1 MVKKQRM
8 KEIPLLPII
17 VHAIEKAPQRRIT
30 FATFMELALYHPQW
44 GYYQRE
50 RKKVG
55 KDGDFYTSPFVGD
68 IFGRVLADV
77 MLDMQSQF
85 ITKSWGVVEFGG
97 GDGRLA
103 EQILDGLQEKGEIA
117 DTFLYAMIEKS
128 PYHQQLQQHRLQGR
142 KNLHWVTDLRDLPRD
157 RPWIVLSNEL
167 IDAFPVHRV
176 RMEREGLRE
185 LYVTW
190 NRQNQCLQEVLG
202 PLSTEELSSI
212 LKQEEIELQIGQIA
226 EINVAARNWIY
237 EVGRWLQKGF
247 VLTIDYGYEAKELY
261 RPERREGTLMCYSGH
276 RAHNNPYRAPGEEDI
291 TSHINFSGLQLW
303 GQEVGLIPLFFESQG
318 TFLVRAGILQ
328 YLTETKSTDPFS
340 PEARRNRG
348 IRQLIYPGGMGD
360 NFQVLIQAKG
370 IANPQLRILNQPS
383 WK

>member
-1 MVKKQRM
+1 MVAKQNV
-8 KEIPLLPII
+8 KETPLIPII
-17 VHAIEKAPQRRIT
+17 LNAIEQAPERKIT

-55 KDGDFYTSPFVGD
+55 KGGDFYTSPFVGD

-85 ITKSWGVVEFGG
+85 SGEPWGIVEFGG

-103 EQILDGLQEKGEIA
+103 EQILDGLQEKGVMA
-117 DTFLYAMIEKS
+117 DTFLYMMIERS
-128 PYHQQLQQHRLQGR
+128 SYHQHLQQSRLQGR
-142 KNLHWVTDLRDLPRD
+142 KNLRWAADLMDLSRD

-190 NRQNQCLQEVLG
+190 NSGGQCLQEVLG
-202 PLSTEELSSI
+202 PLSSEELASI
-212 LKQEEIELQIGQIA
+212 LEQEGIQLQPGQIA
-226 EINVAARNWIY
+226 EINVAARNWIQQ
-237 EVGRWLQKGF
+237 VGRWLQKGF
-247 VLTIDYGYEAKELY
+247 VITIDYGYEAKELY
-261 RPERREGTLMCYSGH
+261 RPERREGTLMCYTGH

-303 GQEVGLIPLFFESQG
+303 GQEVGLIPLFFESQAS
-318 TFLVRAGILQ
+318 FLVRAGILQ
-328 YLTETKSTDPFS
+328 YLAVNGKYRSIFSGGSPQPWDPS
-340 PEARRNRG
+340 VDLSRWDG
-348 IRQLIYPGGMGD
+348 
-360 NFQVLIQAKG
+360 
-370 IANPQLRILNQPS
+370 
-383 WK
+383 